1 MDQIEPGLPVLNY
14 VPILYYLMYE
24 YSSFAIIIRLCPKVI
39 LLSRVDYTEYAYVFE
54 LDSDV

>member
-1 MDQIEPGLPVLNY
+1 
-14 VPILYYLMYE
+14 MYE

-54 LDSDV
+54 MDSDV